1 VALSVGSRLF
11 LIAVELVFV
20 GVAAFAGRGRGRP

>member
-1 VALSVGSRLF
+1 VSSRLF

-20 GVAAFAGRGRGRP
+20 ALAAAAGRRRGGS